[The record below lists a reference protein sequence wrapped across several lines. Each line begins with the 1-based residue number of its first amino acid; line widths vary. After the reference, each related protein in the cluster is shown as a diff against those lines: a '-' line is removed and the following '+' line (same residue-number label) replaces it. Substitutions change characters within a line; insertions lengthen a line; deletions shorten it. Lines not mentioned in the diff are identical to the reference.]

1 MSRIEK
7 TLFAFAIV
15 MLLFVAAPSAE
26 AQIACDECDPQTSYC
41 EETCWYCRFL
51 SPDGYCAQTNVR
63 YSTCGVR
70 GGYGCLNCD
79 PTWSETSRDYR
90 GSYGNGDFHWTY
102 WECTHHVV
110 ELVTMTDTS
119 ACNENPAYRTY
130 TYCDDTIDHSES
142 GSSYQDCCDG
152 GWYCDGN
159 HSC

>member
-7 TLFAFAIV
+7 LVLTAAV
-15 MLLFVAAPSAE
+15 AVLLFVVVPSAQ
-26 AQIACDECDPQTSYC
+26 AQIECNECDPQYSYC
-41 EETCWYCRFL
+41 EEECWYCFPL
-51 SPDGYCAQTNVR
+51 HPDGYCPQQNVH

-70 GGYGCLNCD
+70 GGYGCLNCEPD
-79 PTWSETSRDYR
+79 FQETSRVYK

-110 ELVTMTDTS
+110 ELVTMTDQYS
-119 ACNENPAYRTY
+119 CNENPAYNSY

-142 GSSYQDCCDG
+142 GSGYQDCCDG